1 MKKLLITL
9 FAILLLAGCSSSSDS
24 AALVNNGDEVIFEY
38 GDTKYTKQQLNTD
51 MKKNDFSSIIIQD
64 YMLYVA
70 EKEGLDLTAH
80 NTEIEESVKQ
90 MQESGSDALITYY
103 YGSVDNYKKI
113 ALYYNVLN
121 DFATN
126 KVKENLDSYIS
137 EYKPYKAQYAF
148 FDNKDAAEKLIKD
161 VKAGGDF
168 ATLAKEAGY
177 TQDASAQIYNDKSES
192 VIIEIKEF
200 VNNATATGLSDVIT
214 TSTTTTDANGNSV
227 QTPRYYVVNLID
239 KDANNFKDE
248 LIAQLAAEIEETTIV
263 NEAIAKYPLTIYD
276 QATYEVLSAAYEGI
290 K

>member
-9 FAILLLAGCSSSSDS
+9 LVTLVLAGCSSSNS

-70 EKEGLDLTAH
+70 EKEGLDLDAH
-80 NTEIEESVKQ
+80 NTEIEASVKE

-121 DFATN
+121 DLATN

-137 EYKPYKAQYAF
+137 EYKPYKAQYCY
-148 FDNKDAAEKLIKD
+148 FDNKEAAEKLIKD

-177 TQDASAQIYNDKSES
+177 TLDASAQIYNDKSES
-192 VIIEIKEF
+192 VIIEIKDF

-214 TSTTTTDANGNSV
+214 ASITTTDANGNSV

-248 LIAQLAAEIEETTIV
+248 LITQLAAEIEEKTIV